1 MKSYTLTIKSELC
14 RLPLKD
20 NCCAAA
26 ELLGVICYGAYLKN
40 NSLNIRVENATVAK
54 RVFSLARIVTG
65 RSGSLYK
72 SEFNKKNIHTVQI
85 ADIDTL
91 TEVLDMYKL
100 VKCSRNLKN
109 FVMFSVDETFIEK
122 QCCKQAFLRGAFLIN
137 GTSINPDKQ
146 YHLELSTR
154 HRRLYKDTQAVL
166 SDLNLNSKFLNRNNR
181 FTIYFKDSESI
192 ADFLGNI
199 GATKCMLEYEN
210 VRIWKGMTNNMNRAI
225 NCETANKTKIQKASS
240 VHVQAIEK
248 IARTI
253 GLDSLENGL
262 REIAYLR
269 AEYPD
274 ISLSELSDLMG
285 GNISRS
291 GINHR
296 LKKIIEISESI
307 KEKE

>member
-1 MKSYTLTIKSELC
+1 MKSYTSTIKSEIC

-26 ELLGVICYGAYLKN
+26 ELLGVICYGSHLKN
-40 NSLNIRVENATVAK
+40 NTLNIRVENATVAK

-65 RSGSLYK
+65 RTGSLYK
-72 SEFNKKNIHTVQI
+72 TEYNKKTIHTVQI

-91 TEVLDMYKL
+91 SEVLNKFEL
-100 VKCSRNLKN
+100 IKCSRNMKN
-109 FVMFSVDETFIEK
+109 FVMLSVNTKFIDK

-137 GTSINPDKQ
+137 GTSLNPDKQ
-146 YHLELSTR
+146 YHLELSTT
-154 HRRLYKDTQAVL
+154 HRRLYKDTVNVMNE
-166 SDLNLNSKFLNRNNR
+166 LNLNPKTFNRNNR
-181 FTIYFKDSESI
+181 YIMYFKDSESI
-192 ADFLGNI
+192 TDFLGNI

-210 VRIWKGMTNNMNRAI
+210 TRIWKGMTNNMNRAI
-225 NCETANKTKIQKASS
+225 NCETANNAKIQRASLLQI
-240 VHVQAIEK
+240 QAIEK
-248 IARTI
+248 IGRTI
-253 GLDSLENGL
+253 GLESLENGL

-274 ISLSELSDLMG
+274 ISLSELSNITG

-296 LKKIIEISESI
+296 LKKIIEIAESI